1 MSVGFVGLGRM
12 GVGMAPN
19 LSKAGHRL
27 TVYNRTQATSSSRTR
42 RARGFQ
48 VAGELYHS
56 IIVRSSR
63 RAFIGTL

>member
-12 GVGMAPN
+12 GVGIAPN
-19 LSKAGHRL
+19 LKAGHRL
-27 TVYNRTQATSSSRTR
+27 TIYNRTQATSSSRTR

-56 IIVRSSR
+56 IIARSSR